1 MLSSGRKDIR
11 PPPIMPGML
20 HMKIQ
25 AQRWE
30 AWRIPMPTRRV
41 NAMLTIPDG
50 VFRRAACGGGKPK
63 FLMSVEE

>member
-1 MLSSGRKDIR
+1 
-11 PPPIMPGML
+11 MPGML